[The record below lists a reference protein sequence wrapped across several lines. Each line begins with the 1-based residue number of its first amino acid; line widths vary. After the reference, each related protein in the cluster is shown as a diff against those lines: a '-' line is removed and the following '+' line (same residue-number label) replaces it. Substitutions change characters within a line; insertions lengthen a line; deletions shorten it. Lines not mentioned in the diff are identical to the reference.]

1 MTESGV
7 PKSSPILDYL
17 YAQSELD
24 GPEGTQRTTAWPLP
38 TEVEILE
45 VGGQEALRCEYGD
58 PEQVKFCDQATSRTA
73 LDRLRHLGGAP
84 VVRIRDFV
92 QRFGPLFCHEE
103 SSGILNPYILPYSSQ
118 DKTEMVVWY
127 QEIAALL
134 VAVTRLA
141 TCARFERRIFVADLQ
156 VVRHYLWFRDF
167 VADYST
173 KLAVG
178 VCDRVLKQH
187 QVDGSG
193 GDIVAFDPG
202 ARRVVEGVVN
212 WWLLA
217 GQVGPRLR
225 WKAESVPTLVWTSGL
240 WGMIGAQ
247 LLSDIR
253 KGGKTATCDGCGKEV
268 RRNRRPKTG
277 QFVWCGSPDC
287 KKKRNRLAQERS
299 RRSMG

>member
-1 MTESGV
+1 M
-7 PKSSPILDYL
+7 PKSSAILADL
-17 YAQSELD
+17 DAQSELN

-45 VGGQEALRCEYGD
+45 VRGQEALRCKYGD
-58 PEQVKFCDQATSRTA
+58 PEQVKLCDDATSRTA
-73 LDRLRHLGGAP
+73 LDRLRRLSGAP
-84 VVRIRDFV
+84 VVRVRDFV

-103 SSGILNPYILPYSSQ
+103 WSGILNPYLLPYSSQ
-118 DKTEMVVWY
+118 HGTEMVAWY
-127 QEIAALL
+127 HEMAALL

-141 TCARFERRIFVADLQ
+141 TCARRRSRIFVADLR
-156 VVRHYLWFRDF
+156 VVRLYLFARDL

-178 VCDRVLKQH
+178 VCDRVLEQH
-187 QVDGSG
+187 KVDGSG
-193 GDIVAFDPG
+193 GDKVAFDPG

-225 WKAESVPTLVWTSGL
+225 WKAESVPTLVWTGGL
-240 WGMIGAQ
+240 WGVVGAQ

-253 KGGKTATCDGCGKEV
+253 RGGKTATCDGCGKEV
-268 RRNRRPKTG
+268 RRDRRPKAG
-277 QFVWCGSPDC
+277 QLVWCRSRDC
-287 KKKRNRLAQERS
+287 QKKRNRLAQERS
-299 RRSMG
+299 RRSRG